1 MVKVK
6 IINENLNSIKILFTE
21 ADRSLLNAI
30 RRTLMVD
37 TPKMAIDTVRF
48 ELGLVEQDGETWE
61 STGPIPDETVAQRL
75 AMIPIV
81 TRHDDFYFQDMCPS
95 CKDLVEDQR
104 GCPQCSVIYAC
115 KAFGTEEG
123 KMIYAGDMKPM
134 GDDSLS
140 IIDEFKE
147 IPITKLFKGQMIEFF
162 ATAIMGRGRDH
173 TKWSPVCGVS
183 FTSRKVGVIK
193 NKSKSKILWD
203 LDLEITEKDFKNG
216 KLEDI
221 EKVAILERELHH
233 VGEGTEEMREFQD
246 AIVIEEVPEEFI
258 LSFETDGSMTPRVA
272 FEKATEELS
281 ARFEN
286 ISQDIVSALN

>member
-21 ADRSLLNAI
+21 ADRSLLSAI

-48 ELGLVEQDGETWE
+48 ELGLVEQDGEIWE
-61 STGPIPDETVAQRL
+61 STGPIPDETIAQRL
-75 AMIPIV
+75 AMVPIV
-81 TRHDDFYFQDMCPS
+81 TRHDDFYFQNECPS
-95 CKDLVEDQR
+95 CKELVEDQR

-115 KAFGTEEG
+115 KVFGTEEG
-123 KMIYAGDMKPM
+123 RMIYSGDMKPM

-147 IPITKLFKGQMIEFF
+147 IPITKLFKGQMLEFF

-173 TKWSPVCGVS
+173 AKWSPVCGVT
-183 FTSRKVGVIK
+183 FASRKIGVIK
-193 NKSKSKILWD
+193 NKSKCKILWD
-203 LDLEITEKDFKNG
+203 LNLEITEKDFKNG

-221 EKVAILERELHH
+221 EKVAILQRELNH
-233 VGEGTEEMREFQD
+233 VGEGTEEMRDFKD

-272 FEKATEELS
+272 FDKATEELS
-281 ARFEN
+281 SRFDN
-286 ISQDIVSALN
+286 ISQDIISAL

>member
-6 IINENLNSIKILFTE
+6 IINENLNNIKILFTG
-21 ADRSLLNAI
+21 ADRALLSAI

-81 TRHDDFYFQDMCPS
+81 TRHDDFYFQNECPS
-95 CKDLVEDQR
+95 CKDLVADQR

-147 IPITKLFKGQMIEFF
+147 IPVTKLFKGQMIEFF

-173 TKWSPVCGVS
+173 AKWSPVCGVS
-183 FTSRKVGVIK
+183 FTPRRIGVIK
-193 NKSKSKILWD
+193 NKSKSKILWG
-203 LDLEITEKDFKNG
+203 LDLETTEKDFKNG

-221 EKVAILERELHH
+221 EKVAILERELNH

-246 AIVIEEVPEEFI
+246 AIIIEEVPEEFI

-281 ARFEN
+281 SRFEN
-286 ISQDIVSALN
+286 ISEDIVSAL

>member
-6 IINENLNSIKILFTE
+6 IISEEGNDIKILFTG
-21 ADRSLLNAI
+21 ADRALLSAI

-48 ELGLVEQDGETWE
+48 ELGLVEQEGETWE
-61 STGPIPDETVAQRL
+61 STGPLPDETIAQRL

-81 TRHDDFYFQDMCPS
+81 TRHDDFYFQNECPS
-95 CKDLVEDQR
+95 CKELVEDQR

-115 KAFGTEEG
+115 KAFGTAEG

-162 ATAIMGRGRDH
+162 ATAIMGRGREH
-173 TKWSPVCGVS
+173 AKWSPVCGVS
-183 FTSRKVGVIK
+183 FTSRKIGVIK

-203 LDLEITEKDFKNG
+203 LNLKITEKDFKGG

-221 EKVAILERELHH
+221 EKVAILERELNH
-233 VGEGTEEMREFQD
+233 VGEGTEEMREFKD

-272 FEKATEELS
+272 FERATKELS
-281 ARFEN
+281 SRFDV
-286 ISQDIVSALN
+286 ISEDIVSALK

>member
-6 IINENLNSIKILFTE
+6 VISEVDNNIKILFTG
-21 ADRSLLNAI
+21 ADRSLLSAI

-48 ELGLVEQDGETWE
+48 ELGLVEQDGEIWE
-61 STGPIPDETVAQRL
+61 STGPIPDETIAQRL
-75 AMIPIV
+75 AMVPIV
-81 TRHDDFYFQDMCPS
+81 TRHDDFYFQNECPT

-115 KAFGTEEG
+115 KAFGTKEG
-123 KMIYAGDMKPM
+123 KMIVAGDMKPM

-173 TKWSPVCGVS
+173 AKWSPVCGVA
-183 FTSRKVGVIK
+183 FTTRKIGVIK

-203 LDLEITEKDFKNG
+203 LDLEITAKDFKDG
-216 KLEDI
+216 KLEDFD
-221 EKVAILERELHH
+221 KVATLERELHH
-233 VGEGTEEMREFQD
+233 VGEGTEEMREFKD

-258 LSFETDGSMTPRVA
+258 LSVETDGSMTPRVA
-272 FEKATEELS
+272 FSKATQELA
-281 ARFEN
+281 ARFDV
-286 ISQDIVSALN
+286 ISQDIVASL

>member
-6 IINENLNSIKILFTE
+6 IISEEGNDIKILFTG
-21 ADRSLLNAI
+21 ADRSLLSAI

-48 ELGLVEQDGETWE
+48 ELGLVEQEGETWE
-61 STGPIPDETVAQRL
+61 STGPLPDEIIAQRL

-81 TRHDDFYFQDMCPS
+81 TRHDDFYFQNECPS
-95 CKDLVEDQR
+95 CKELVEDQR

-115 KAFGTEEG
+115 KEFGTEEG

-162 ATAIMGRGRDH
+162 ATAIMGRGREH
-173 TKWSPVCGVS
+173 AKWSPVCGVS
-183 FTSRKVGVIK
+183 FRSRKIGVIK

-203 LDLEITEKDFKNG
+203 LNLKITEKDFKGG

-221 EKVAILERELHH
+221 EKVAILERELNH
-233 VGEGTEEMREFQD
+233 VGEGTEEMREFKD

-272 FEKATEELS
+272 FERATKELS
-281 ARFEN
+281 SRFDI
-286 ISQDIVSALN
+286 ISEDIVSALK